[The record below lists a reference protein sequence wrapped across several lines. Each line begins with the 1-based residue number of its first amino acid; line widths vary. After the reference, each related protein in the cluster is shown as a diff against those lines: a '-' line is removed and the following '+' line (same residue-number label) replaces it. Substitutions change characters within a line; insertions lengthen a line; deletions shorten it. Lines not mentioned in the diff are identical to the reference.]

1 MIMTLSKSDLE
12 KILTLAPSPN
22 PPADL
27 KARLL
32 TKAPTAVAPAPSVRN
47 RSAWNWLRRWW
58 AALAPAM
65 ASAACAVVLTV
76 QQTELNELKR
86 QLKAPLPDATAQG
99 GLISAPATTPPMTVE
114 FSTTE
119 EAEIERLKGLV
130 AQLRSEIEQLEK
142 VRIENGKLRLQ
153 LSTPA
158 VSGLSP
164 QEMESLEKA
173 SEKALSIQCVNNL
186 KQFGLAVRVWA
197 IDNEN
202 RLPPNVVCMSNE
214 LSTPKI
220 LVCPADRSRKVATDW
235 TGFTPANL
243 SYDYFVTS
251 DFNLAH
257 PARVLSRCPIHG
269 HIGLCDGSVHQEV
282 AKAHPEWLTERNGL
296 MYFERATVTT
306 NILNR

>member
-1 MIMTLSKSDLE
+1 MTISKSDLE

-27 KARLL
+27 KTRLL
-32 TKAPTAVAPAPSVRN
+32 SEAPRAIAPASSVRN

-76 QQTELNELKR
+76 QQTELNELKQ
-86 QLKAPLPDATAQG
+86 QLRTSLPDASAQG
-99 GLISAPATTPPMTVE
+99 GLISAAATTPSINGE
-114 FSTTE
+114 ISTAE

-130 AQLRSEIEQLEK
+130 AQLRSEIAQLEHL
-142 VRIENGKLRLQ
+142 RAENEKLRSRLAV
-153 LSTPA
+153 PA
-158 VSGLSP
+158 VTGLSA

-173 SEKALSIQCVNNL
+173 TEKALSIQCVNNL
-186 KQFGLAVRVWA
+186 KQFGLAVRIWA
-197 IDNEN
+197 IDRNETQ
-202 RLPPNVVCMSNE
+202 PPTVLTMSNE
-214 LSTPKI
+214 LSSPRI
-220 LVCPADRSRKVATDW
+220 LVCPADRSRKAANDW
-235 TGFTPANL
+235 TGFAPANI
-243 SYDYFVTS
+243 SYEYFVAS
-251 DFNLAH
+251 DFNMTN

-282 AKAHPEWLTERNGL
+282 TKAHPEWLTERNGL
-296 MYFERATVTT
+296 MYLERATVTT